1 MANLYQNPQFVN
13 NSAPALNAAN
23 MNALAD
29 AAAANQSYS
38 IPVTIPASGWSGNA
52 ITITA
57 TGVTNTT
64 EGFLVLAQ
72 NASASQAQMAGRAYL
87 RVTGQSGNSITIAA
101 DGLVPTESIPCVIK
115 VVSSGAMNAGSI
127 TSAITN
133 TKNYITTTVTLTSG
147 GWSNNTQTVSVA
159 GVSSSS
165 LVEVSPAPTSFDNYV
180 NAGILCTAQGAGTLT
195 FTCKTVPANNIT
207 VNVVIWN

>member
-87 RVTGQSGNSITIAA
+87 RVTGQSGNSITLAA

-115 VVSSGAMNAGSI
+115 VVSSGAMNAGTI

-133 TKNYITTTVTLTSG
+133 TRNYITTTVTLTSG

-195 FTCKTVPANNIT
+195 FTCKTVPTNNIT